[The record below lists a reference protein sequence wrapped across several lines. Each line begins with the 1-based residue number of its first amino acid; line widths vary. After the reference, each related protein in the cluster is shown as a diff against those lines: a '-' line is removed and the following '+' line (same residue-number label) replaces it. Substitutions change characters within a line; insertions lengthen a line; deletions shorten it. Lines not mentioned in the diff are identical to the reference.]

1 MPTPAKKQSFLGG
14 AAILAAA
21 VVIVKL
27 IGAAYKI
34 PLSNILG
41 SAGQTYFDTAYQIY
55 NFLLTFSTAG
65 LPLAISRP
73 TPRGWKTR
81 SGGSSPPPSGCSS
94 VWVWS
99 APC

>member
-1 MPTPAKKQSFLGG
+1 MATPAKKQSFLGG

-65 LPLAISRP
+65 LPLAISRDRKS
-73 TPRGWKTR
+73 TRLNSSHKTESR
-81 SGGSSPPPSGCSS
+81 MPSS
-94 VWVWS
+94 
-99 APC
+99 A

>member
-1 MPTPAKKQSFLGG
+1 MATPAKKQSFLGG

-41 SAGQTYFDTAYQIY
+41 SAGQTYFDTAYRST
-55 NFLLTFSTAG
+55 TF
-65 LPLAISRP
+65 
-73 TPRGWKTR
+73 
-81 SGGSSPPPSGCSS
+81 C
-94 VWVWS
+94 
-99 APC
+99 

>member
-1 MPTPAKKQSFLGG
+1 MATPAKKQSFLGG

-65 LPLAISRP
+65 LPRRCCGKRCRRIF
-73 TPRGWKTR
+73 TD
-81 SGGSSPPPSGCSS
+81 PSGL
-94 VWVWS
+94 WT
-99 APC
+99 APWRETSLKANSCRP

>member
-1 MPTPAKKQSFLGG
+1 MATPAKKQSFLGG

-65 LPLAISRP
+65 LPLAIRP
-73 TPRGWKTR
+73 TPGGWKTR